1 MKLFNYS
8 EIFFFQKEIAVS
20 DSDSLL
26 DSDFIL
32 LDMEKFIKTEF
43 FNEVYRNEYETRFKK
58 GNICCGL
65 LKDERLV
72 NVSWLAKESFFINE
86 IGKEYKIP
94 HTSIL
99 IFDVITLE
107 SERGKG
113 FYPLMLNHICKWS
126 AANNF
131 NRCIIYTE
139 KGNIASIKGIV
150 RAGFIKTSRMTSLR
164 LAEKIIYFSNKKYD

>member
-1 MKLFNYS
+1 MKLFKYS
-8 EIFFFQKEIAVS
+8 EILFFQKEIAVS
-20 DSDSLL
+20 DSDSLS
-26 DSDFIL
+26 DPDFIFP
-32 LDMEKFIKTEF
+32 DMEKFIKTEF
-43 FNEVYRNEYETRFKK
+43 FNEVCRNEYESRFRR
-58 GNICCGL
+58 GDLCCGL
-65 LKDERLV
+65 LKNDRLV
-72 NVSWLAKESFFINE
+72 NIGWLTKESIFINE

-94 HTSIL
+94 HNSIL

-139 KGNIASIKGIV
+139 KENIASIKGIIK
-150 RAGFIKTSRMTSLR
+150 AGFIKNSKMTSLR